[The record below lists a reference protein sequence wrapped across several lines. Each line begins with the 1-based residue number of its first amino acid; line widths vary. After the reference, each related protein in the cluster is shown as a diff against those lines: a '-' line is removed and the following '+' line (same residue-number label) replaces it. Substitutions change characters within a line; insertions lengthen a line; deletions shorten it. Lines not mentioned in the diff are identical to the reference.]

1 MPIGIGVPLKVTIVG
16 TVLSQAFNIVQWYT
30 TDGAAFLTA
39 DPAAVGN
46 AYWQDIKAVWRALM
60 IASPGVRT
68 TSIKVAEAGS
78 TGAYGEYAIPSGEQ
92 IGLRTTPDTDFN
104 PPFMAVGIKQTVATR
119 TTRPGQKR
127 LPGSVEGDGGAGVWT
142 SAYVTLVAAVAP
154 KFATPIILGAPVA
167 TGVLEPVV
175 TRLSPDGTT
184 VLASQPVAGY
194 VINPNQ
200 TTQNSRKVGR
210 GV

>member
-1 MPIGIGVPLKVTIVG
+1 MRSFARLLDR
-16 TVLSQAFNIVQWYT
+16 LS
-30 TDGAAFLTA
+30 LTA
-39 DPAAVGN
+39 SRN
-46 AYWQDIKAVWRALM
+46 AKL
-60 IASPGVRT
+60 
-68 TSIKVAEAGS
+68 
-78 TGAYGEYAIPSGEQ
+78 
-92 IGLRTTPDTDFN
+92 
-104 PPFMAVGIKQTVATR
+104 
-119 TTRPGQKR
+119 
-127 LPGSVEGDGGAGVWT
+127 
-142 SAYVTLVAAVAP
+142 TLVRAVAP